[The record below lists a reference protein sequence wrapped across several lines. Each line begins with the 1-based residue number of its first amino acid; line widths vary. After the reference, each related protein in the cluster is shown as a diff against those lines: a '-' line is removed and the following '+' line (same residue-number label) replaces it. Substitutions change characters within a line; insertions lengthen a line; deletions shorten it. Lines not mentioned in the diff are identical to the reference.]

1 MKFKEFLKE
10 KQEFVSK
17 AGAGEDGSDEL
28 VKNYKKDTPGQ
39 NIKEDATECHL
50 YSYQEIKDLEKF
62 ADRLL
67 NKYGVDIEFTR
78 HFGDRMSD
86 TRNKPC
92 IKLAE
97 LQQLFK
103 RIESTKAEKIRN
115 QKDGEYVIVDMQK
128 DLNLPVV
135 IEYKRGTG
143 FEVRVKTIMR
153 KKNFMTTNKKVTVE
167 SFKSH
172 ISNM

>member
-1 MKFKEFLKE
+1 MKFKDFLIE
-10 KQEFVSK
+10 KQEFISK

-39 NIKEDATECHL
+39 NITEESDECHT
-50 YSYQEIKDLEKF
+50 YSYNDIKDLEKF

-67 NKYGVDIEFTR
+67 NKYGVDIQFTR

-92 IKLAE
+92 IKLSE
-97 LQQLFK
+97 LQDLFK
-103 RIESTKAEKIRN
+103 RIEHSKAEKIRK
-115 QKDGEYVIVDMQK
+115 QKDGEYVLVDLQK
-128 DLNLPVV
+128 DLNLPIV

-153 KKNFMTTNKKVTVE
+153 KKNFTSTNQKVTVE
-167 SFKSH
+167 SFKSY

>member
-1 MKFKEFLKE
+1 MKFKDFLKE

-28 VKNYKKDTPGQ
+28 VKRYKKDTPGQ
-39 NIKEDATECHL
+39 NIQEDATECHL

-92 IKLAE
+92 IKLSE

-103 RIESTKAEKIRN
+103 RIEASKAEKIRN

-135 IEYKRGTG
+135 IEYKRGMG

>member
-1 MKFKEFLKE
+1 MKFKDFLKE

-28 VKNYKKDTPGQ
+28 VKRYKKDTPGQ
-39 NIKEDATECHL
+39 NIQEDATECHL

-92 IKLAE
+92 IKLSE

-103 RIESTKAEKIRN
+103 RIEATKAEKIRN